1 MGLTPRPRYGRHIFN
16 DTSDVQAQEKL
27 MPHFWEFDPA
37 SDELATDFAQT
48 IMQAPIMETTKS
60 VVVGGGVTGR
70 ARVPY

>member
-1 MGLTPRPRYGRHIFN
+1 
-16 DTSDVQAQEKL
+16 

-60 VVVGGGVTGR
+60 VLVGGGVTGR